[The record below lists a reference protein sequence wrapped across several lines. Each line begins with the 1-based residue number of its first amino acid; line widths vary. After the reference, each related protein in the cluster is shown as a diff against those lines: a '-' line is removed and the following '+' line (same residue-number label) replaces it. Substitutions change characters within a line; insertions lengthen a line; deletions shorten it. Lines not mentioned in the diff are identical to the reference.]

1 MFKFCKNGDKKIA
14 IGTGV
19 RPIEYCRYCYV
30 AEYGDQFEQ
39 WQVVFR
45 ALSARE
51 REDIAIACARTGE
64 DIQVGGT
71 VWLDPVET
79 NIPAL
84 VYAGFIE
91 ALPAD
96 KPAAAAKAPKTEA

>member
-19 RPIEYCRYCYV
+19 RPIDYCRGCYV

-39 WQVVFR
+39 WKVVFR
-45 ALSARE
+45 GLSARE
-51 REDIAIACARTGE
+51 REDIAIACAKTGE
-64 DIQVGGT
+64 DIQAGGT

-84 VYAGFIE
+84 VHAGFIE
-91 ALPAD
+91 PAEAP
-96 KPAAAAKAPKTEA
+96 KPAAVKAAKTEA

>member
-1 MFKFCKNGDKKIA
+1 MFKFCKNDKKIA

-19 RPIEYCRYCYV
+19 RPIEYCRDCYV
-30 AEYGDQFEQ
+30 AAYGDQFEQ

-45 ALSARE
+45 DLSARE
-51 REDIAIACARTGE
+51 REQIAIACARTGE
-64 DIQVGGT
+64 DIQAGGT
-71 VWLDPVET
+71 VGLDPVET

-91 ALPAD
+91 AVEAP
-96 KPAAAAKAPKTEA
+96 KPSAKAAKTEA